1 MFSSGRASYTLVC
14 QDNQAAVKEA
24 KELLDGHVIGGT
36 DAPKGVQF
44 SFWWEIHQ
52 DILENLARLMTQ

>member
-1 MFSSGRASYTLVC
+1 MFSSGRASYILVC

-44 SFWWEIHQ
+44 SSWREIHQ
-52 DILENLARLMTQ
+52 DILEN